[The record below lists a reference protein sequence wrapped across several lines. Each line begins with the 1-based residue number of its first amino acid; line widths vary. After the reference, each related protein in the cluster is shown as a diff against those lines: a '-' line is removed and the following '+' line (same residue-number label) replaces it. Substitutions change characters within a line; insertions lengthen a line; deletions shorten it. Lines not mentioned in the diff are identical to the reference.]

1 MFFWSFEL
9 KYFNIMISVDHRTR
23 YGSGLDA
30 SNLYAN
36 LGASDDSY
44 GASDS
49 YASLSDS
56 YAPQPAYSS
65 GNPYEGSEEYRK
77 KK

>member
-1 MFFWSFEL
+1 MWPL
-9 KYFNIMISVDHRTR
+9 ISNLCDSGHECRSQ
-23 YGSGLDA
+23 YGAGLTDA
-30 SNLYAN
+30 SSLYAN
-36 LGASDDSY
+36 LGSGDDSY
-44 GASDS
+44 GSAGADS

-65 GNPYEGSEEYRK
+65 GNPYEGADEYRK